1 MPIFR
6 YKVTTFTIERWWR
19 EQVRQLHRNLK
30 GSDSKTLV
38 IFGDV

>member
-19 EQVRQLHRNLK
+19 EQVWQLHRHLK
-30 GSDSKTLV
+30 ASDSRTLV
-38 IFGDV
+38 IFRDV